1 MTKNFSNPSAFNY
14 PPTAEM
20 QEMDGKHHL
29 HPFSQNKDLAK
40 KGARVIVKARGVHV
54 TDSEGASMLDGMAGL
69 WCVGIGY
76 GRSEL
81 ANVAQ
86 RQMMELPYYN
96 TFFQTTHPPVV
107 ALSERLSQI
116 APKGITRAFYG
127 SSGSEA
133 NDTNL
138 RAVRQY
144 WANLGKPEKFN
155 VIARWNGYHG
165 STMAGGSL
173 GGMKGIHAQGGL
185 PIPGIHHID
194 QPYWWGEGGDM
205 SPEEFGIA
213 RARELE
219 KKIQE
224 LGADKVAAFI
234 GEPIQGAGGVI
245 VPPSTYWPEIQR
257 ICKEYD
263 ILLIADEVITAFGR
277 TGNWFACETF
287 DIAPDVITT
296 AKGITSGY
304 IPLSAS
310 LFREEVAAV
319 IADTP
324 GEFTHGYTYSGH
336 PVAAAV
342 ALENLRIIEEEKLID
357 NVRNGA
363 GARLREKWAKL
374 ADHPLIGEAVMV
386 GLMGGIQLT
395 PDKAAR
401 AKFAAD
407 TGTVGTIC
415 RDICFENGLVMRAV
429 GDRMVVSPPL
439 VINEAEVD
447 ELIEKAQKCLDLTL
461 EKLKADGLYKSA

>member
-1 MTKNFSNPSAFNY
+1 MTESMNY
-14 PPTAEM
+14 PPTAQM
-20 QEMDGKHHL
+20 QEQDGKHHL
-29 HPFSQNKDLAK
+29 HPFTHNTDLAK
-40 KGARVIVKARGVHV
+40 KGARVIVRAQGVHV
-54 TDSEGASMLDGMAGL
+54 TDSEGVSMIDGMAGL

-76 GRSEL
+76 GRREL
-81 ANVAQ
+81 ADAAQ

-96 TFFQTTHPPVV
+96 TFFQTTNPPVA
-107 ALSERLSQI
+107 ALSQRLAEI
-116 APKGITRAFYG
+116 APEGITRAFYG

-185 PIPGIHHID
+185 PIGGIHHID
-194 QPYWWGEGGDM
+194 QPNWWGEGGDM
-205 SPEEFGIA
+205 SPEEFGLA

-245 VPPSTYWPEIQR
+245 VPPESYWPEIQR
-257 ICKEYD
+257 ICKEYN

-287 DIAPDVITT
+287 DIKPDIITT

-310 LFREEVAAV
+310 LFREEVAQV
-319 IADTP
+319 LADTP

-342 ALENLRIIEEEKLID
+342 ALENLRILEEEKLLE
-357 NVRNGA
+357 NVRTGA
-363 GARLREKWAKL
+363 GAYLREKWAAL
-374 ADHPLIGEAVMV
+374 ADHPLVGEAVIV
-386 GLMGGIQLT
+386 GMMGGIQMT
-395 PDKAAR
+395 PDKTAR
-401 AKFAAD
+401 AKFASSP
-407 TGTVGTIC
+407 GTIGLIC

-429 GDRMVVSPPL
+429 ADRMVCSPPL
-439 VINEAEVD
+439 MMSRENVD
-447 ELIEKAQKCLDLTL
+447 EMIEKVYKCLDLTL
-461 EKLKADGLYKSA
+461 EKIKAEGLYQSA